1 MISRTRIA
9 ATGVLLL
16 LASTSASA
24 WTGHGTAYTPRG
36 TYNGAHFGSCGGGSC
51 SHAGGVV
58 GPYGGL
64 ATNTGTVTRT
74 APGQFSNA
82 GTAVGPNGR

>member
-36 TYNGAHFGSCGGGSC
+36 TYNGAHFGS
-51 SHAGGVV
+51 
-58 GPYGGL
+58 
-64 ATNTGTVTRT
+64 
-74 APGQFSNA
+74 
-82 GTAVGPNGR
+82 